1 MVIALD
7 VAGLAD
13 GVVLY
18 VSAAVA
24 AYGGAVVQKAKDA
37 AVDVSADATVGLGRR
52 MLARLFA
59 SNREAQVTDA
69 VRELADDPADE
80 AAQLV
85 LRAQVLKALSS
96 DPQLAAELGEMLRAA
111 GGGDRYQVRIS
122 RSSRF
127 QVGSRNMQINVTG
140 QSSE

>member
-7 VAGLAD
+7 VAGLTN

-24 AYGGAVVQKAKDA
+24 AYGGAVVQKVRHA
-37 AVDVSADATVGLGRR
+37 AVDVGADATVGWGRR
-52 MLARLFA
+52 MLARLLD
-59 SNREAQVTDA
+59 SGRSAQVAAA
-69 VRELADDPADE
+69 VRELAEDPADE
-80 AAQLV
+80 ASQLL

-96 DPQLAAELGEMLRAA
+96 DPQLAAEVGEMLCAA
-111 GGGDRYQVRIS
+111 GAGDRYQVTIS

-127 QVGSRNMQINVTG
+127 QVGSRNTQTNVTR
-140 QSSE
+140 QPAE